1 MGRLRSIE
9 VGDSVRYLES
19 VVSSGVQAHKEMKD
33 LEERV
38 TFIQNEKVA
47 LDKAKLDLTSKVERL
62 KELVKTTDRLLEEL
76 KDHLKESEKAHF
88 DLAKKD
94 FKLKEEIK
102 YMEGQW
108 VKSATKIEQNFLA

>member
-1 MGRLRSIE
+1 MEKFQWAGCVLLK
-9 VGDSVRYLES
+9 SVTMCRYLES

-62 KELVKTTDRLLEEL
+62 KELVKT
-76 KDHLKESEKAHF
+76 KD
-88 DLAKKD
+88 
-94 FKLKEEIK
+94 
-102 YMEGQW
+102 
-108 VKSATKIEQNFLA
+108 